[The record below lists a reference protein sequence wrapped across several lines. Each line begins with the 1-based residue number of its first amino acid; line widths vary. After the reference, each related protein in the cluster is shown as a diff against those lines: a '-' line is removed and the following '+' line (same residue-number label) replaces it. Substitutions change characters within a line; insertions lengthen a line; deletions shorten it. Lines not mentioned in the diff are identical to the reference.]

1 MKSGK
6 KSEKKSK
13 KTLKKKKLSAAV
25 QSKAAERRP
34 RGPVGKGTAPKKRK

>member
-1 MKSGK
+1 
-6 KSEKKSK
+6 
-13 KTLKKKKLSAAV
+13 V